1 MIYIILPAY
10 NENKNL
16 KEIFKKINSLKIV
29 KKIKVILVDD
39 CSNDNTHQLRKY
51 KKKFKFSYFRNEKNK
66 GLSLT
71 LKKGFKSLPHK
82 LSLKDL
88 IVTLDSD
95 NTHPIEIIPKMIK
108 LMKHDNSDIVI
119 ASRFLNKSM
128 VKGLSFFRIL
138 LSYFAKIILSFLFPY
153 KNLKEYTCNF
163 RIYKPYLIKK
173 IIEEKKLFDNEDFSI
188 AVKIILFLIKNSKN
202 LVISEYPL
210 TLNYHYKIGE
220 SKMKIFK
227 NIYLTLK
234 LIIKKKL
241 NYL

>member
-1 MIYIILPAY
+1 
-10 NENKNL
+10 
-16 KEIFKKINSLKIV
+16 
-29 KKIKVILVDD
+29 
-39 CSNDNTHQLRKY
+39 
-51 KKKFKFSYFRNEKNK
+51 
-66 GLSLT
+66 
-71 LKKGFKSLPHK
+71 
-82 LSLKDL
+82 
-88 IVTLDSD
+88 
-95 NTHPIEIIPKMIK
+95 MIK

-119 ASRFLNKSM
+119 ASRFLNKSR
-128 VKGLSFFRIL
+128 VKGLSFSRIL
-138 LSYFAKIILSFLFPY
+138 LSYFAKMILSFLFPY

-188 AVKIILFLIKNSKN
+188 AVKIILFLIKKYKN

-241 NYL
+241 NYF